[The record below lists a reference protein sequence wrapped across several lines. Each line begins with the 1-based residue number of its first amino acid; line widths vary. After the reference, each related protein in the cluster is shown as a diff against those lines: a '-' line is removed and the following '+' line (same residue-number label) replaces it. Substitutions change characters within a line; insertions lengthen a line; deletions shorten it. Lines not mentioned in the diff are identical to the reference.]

1 MNGIE
6 VLTVGIPAE
15 MVQNWGWF
23 LAFGIGLV
31 LLGIVAI
38 TRSVKATVASVS
50 FIGWVLL
57 IAAGIEVAQAFMVG
71 KWPGFFLHLLAAV
84 LFGVTGG
91 LFVWRTLI
99 SAEVATLLMA
109 MFFLM
114 SGLFQLVSSLVIHA
128 LPGWGW
134 QALNGVVTFL
144 LGILVLAQ
152 WPASGLWA
160 IGLFVGIDLVL
171 FGWAWVTLAL
181 GLHKM

>member
-1 MNGIE
+1 MKEID
-6 VLTVGIPAE
+6 VLTVGIPTE
-15 MVQNWGWF
+15 MIQNWGWF

-31 LLGIVAI
+31 LLGIAAI
-38 TRSVKATVASVS
+38 TRSVKATVVSVT
-50 FIGWVLL
+50 FFGWVLL
-57 IAAGIEVAQAFMVG
+57 IAAGIEIAQAFMVG

-91 LFVWRTLI
+91 LFVWRTVI
-99 SAEVATLLMA
+99 SAEVATIFMA

-114 SGLFQLVSSLVIHA
+114 SGLFQLVSSLVIHT

-134 QALNGVVTFL
+134 QTLNGVVTFL

-160 IGLFVGIDLVL
+160 IGLFIGIDLVF
-171 FGWAWVTLAL
+171 FGWAWITLAL
-181 GLHKM
+181 GLHQM

>member
-1 MNGIE
+1 MNEID
-6 VLTVGIPAE
+6 VLTVGIPTE
-15 MVQNWGWF
+15 MIQNWGWF

-38 TRSVKATVASVS
+38 TRSVKATIASVS
-50 FIGWVLL
+50 FFGWLLL

-71 KWPGFFLHLLAAV
+71 KWAGFFMHVLAAV

-91 LFVWRTLI
+91 LFVWRTVI

-114 SGLFQLVSSLVIHA
+114 SGLFQLVSALAIHA
-128 LPGWGW
+128 FPGWGW
-134 QALNGVVTFL
+134 QALNGGVTFL

-152 WPASGLWA
+152 WPASGLRA
-160 IGLFVGIDLVL
+160 IGLFVGIDLVF
-171 FGWAWVTLAL
+171 FGWSWVNLAL